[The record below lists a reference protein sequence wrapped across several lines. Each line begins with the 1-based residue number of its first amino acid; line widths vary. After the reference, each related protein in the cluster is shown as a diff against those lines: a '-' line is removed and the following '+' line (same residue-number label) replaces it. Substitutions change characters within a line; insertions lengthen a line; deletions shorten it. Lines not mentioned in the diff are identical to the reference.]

1 MSQGVKISSHESDTH
16 THTHTHTLVVYNTV
30 QYKQWVHTWSICQ
43 SNLQILQ
50 RKLQH
55 RPGSDTNTPNTQQHT
70 DRTHSATGARG
81 SLQPGFNQVIPLHQ
95 RAPWCDVS
103 LTSLTSWR
111 GKPLHQGSSR
121 SVHAAQRYK
130 QYYAHTHTHT
140 HTVFYIKNYERSAHR
155 VRTAP
160 VKVGIG
166 LAAQTPPTHVHTRH
180 TSGDFED
187 PMGVAFNGFPV
198 ASPLPGSRS
207 SRKCCVGPWGKCLL
221 GVNLRVLRSL
231 GGLPLKPLKG
241 LQGCSPFCFVLLL
254 RGK

>member
-1 MSQGVKISSHESDTH
+1 MGAAHTRTRARAHTQTAASESATDTVRDVQVQVSTAGACQQQQQTEDFMTHTRHLVAVFVLSHTHFAKHSTTMVTH

-50 RKLQH
+50 RRLQH
-55 RPGSDTNTPNTQQHT
+55 RPVSDTDTPNTQQHT

-81 SLQPGFNQVIPLHQ
+81 SLQPGFNQVIPLHR

-130 QYYAHTHTHT
+130 LYYAASRCAACHGLPREWHLSTDSDIKVTHT
-140 HTVFYIKNYERSAHR
+140 
-155 VRTAP
+155 
-160 VKVGIG
+160 
-166 LAAQTPPTHVHTRH
+166 QTRH
-180 TSGDFED
+180 TQCTVQPAAGS
-187 PMGVAFNGFPV
+187 
-198 ASPLPGSRS
+198 SWCQQPLFS
-207 SRKCCVGPWGKCLL
+207 SIL
-221 GVNLRVLRSL
+221 VLH
-231 GGLPLKPLKG
+231 
-241 LQGCSPFCFVLLL
+241 GCPI
-254 RGK
+254 